1 MSSDA
6 VDRDV
11 GKSDNDAHNLPT
23 EFLDDTSD
31 AHATMFGFWKGFR
44 GLKAKAVR
52 TESKREIHYFQFG
65 YVLGRVFQLVFAA
78 VAGGIGMSQV
88 I

>member
-1 MSSDA
+1 MSSDD

-11 GKSDNDAHNLPT
+11 GKSDDKAHNLPT

-44 GLKAKAVR
+44 GMKAKAVR
-52 TESKREIHYFQFG
+52 TESQREIHYFQLG
-65 YVLGRVFQLVFAA
+65 YVLGRFGQLLFAA
-78 VAGGIGMSQV
+78 LAGALGMGAV
-88 I
+88 V